1 MFFQRV
7 IFEVETQPGRL
18 TRADSRD
25 GADVH
30 AAMSS
35 YVWLRDCGGST
46 AAQMKLGPGPAEDS
60 LEIIFGESFF
70 AVFKGAIHEIA
81 VEVGRCRDV
90 KRCFFAAFDFD
101 GGDFGGAQGRDQVFE
116 AQVLHGEGRSLADG
130 FSGRVF
136 ADESLAADIG
146 AFAAVS
152 GTSAQCG

>member
-1 MFFQRV
+1 VFFQRV

-81 VEVGRCRDV
+81 VEVGPLPRRKAV
-90 KRCFFAAFDFD
+90 FFWRPSILTAATLAVRKA
-101 GGDFGGAQGRDQVFE
+101 GI
-116 AQVLHGEGRSLADG
+116 RSLRHRSFMEKGAAWLMVFPDG
-130 FSGRVF
+130 
-136 ADESLAADIG
+136 SLQMNLLRQI
-146 AFAAVS
+146 
-152 GTSAQCG
+152 